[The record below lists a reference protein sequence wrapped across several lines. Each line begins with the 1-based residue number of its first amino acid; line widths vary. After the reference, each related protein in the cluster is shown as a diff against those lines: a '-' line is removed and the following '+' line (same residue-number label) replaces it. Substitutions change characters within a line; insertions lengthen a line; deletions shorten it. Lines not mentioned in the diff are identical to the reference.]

1 MARSVLIV
9 RLGALGDLV
18 HAMPAVAALRAAWPE
33 ATIDWIVDGRY
44 AALLELVPGVNR
56 IVVVG
61 GRTGRPLRAVIRDL
75 RRARYDLAIDFQG
88 LLKSAALAR
97 VAGARETAG
106 FMAGQLR
113 EPLAGLFY
121 TRRIPAD
128 DSGHVVRKNLSL
140 VEALGVGAREV
151 ASAPKVTASL
161 NVTAS
166 AVPDQARQLLKIDA
180 GARFAVINPG
190 AGWPNKQWPAD
201 RYGSIAAHL
210 RARHGMPSIVT
221 WGPREQALA
230 GEVVAASDDAAKVAP
245 ATSIADLVELA
256 RAAAVFVAGDTGPM
270 QLAAAVNTP
279 VVGLFGPTNPLRNG
293 PWNAADT
300 WVSRFDQCECHH
312 KRRCRR
318 ETPCVNTI
326 TVEQVADAVDR
337 RLGRGSSRA

>member
-33 ATIDWIVDGRY
+33 ASIDWLVDGRY
-44 AALLELVPGVNR
+44 AALLELVPGLNR
-56 IVVVG
+56 TVVIG
-61 GRTGRPLRAVIRDL
+61 GRGGRPVRSVIRDL

-97 VAGARETAG
+97 FAGARETAG
-106 FMAGQLR
+106 FVAGQLR
-113 EPLAGLFY
+113 EPLAGVFY

-140 VEALGVGAREV
+140 VEALGVGVREV
-151 ASAPKVTASL
+151 AAPLK
-161 NVTAS
+161 VTAS
-166 AVPDQARQLLKIDA
+166 AVPGQVRQLLRVDA

-190 AGWPNKQWPAD
+190 AGWPNKQWPAG
-201 RYGSIAAHL
+201 RYGAIAAHL
-210 RARHGMPSIVT
+210 SARHGLPSVVT

-230 GEVVAASDDAAKVAP
+230 GEVVAASGGTARTAP
-245 ATSIADLVELA
+245 STSIADLVELA
-256 RAAAVFVAGDTGPM
+256 RAAAVFIAGDTGPM
-270 QLAAAVNTP
+270 QLAAAVGTP

-293 PWNAADT
+293 PWDAADT
-300 WVSRFDQCECHH
+300 WVSRFDDCACHH

-337 RLGRGSSRA
+337 RLGGGGSRA

>member
-33 ATIDWIVDGRY
+33 ASIDWLVDGRY
-44 AALLELVPGVNR
+44 AALLELVPGLNR
-56 IVVVG
+56 TVVIG
-61 GRTGRPLRAVIRDL
+61 GRGGRPVRSVIRDL

-97 VAGARETAG
+97 FAGARETAG
-106 FMAGQLR
+106 FIAGQLR

-140 VEALGVGAREV
+140 VEALGVGVREV
-151 ASAPKVTASL
+151 TAPLT
-161 NVTAS
+161 VTAS
-166 AVPDQARQLLKIDA
+166 AVPGQVRQLLGIDA
-180 GARFAVINPG
+180 GARFAAINPG

-201 RYGSIAAHL
+201 RYGAIAAHL
-210 RARHGMPSIVT
+210 RARHRMPSIVT

-230 GEVVAASDDAAKVAP
+230 DHVVAASGGAARTAP
-245 ATSIADLVELA
+245 ATSIGDLVELA
-256 RAAAVFVAGDTGPM
+256 RAAAVFVAGDTGPT
-270 QLAAAVNTP
+270 QLAAAVGTP

-293 PWNAADT
+293 PWNADDT
-300 WVSRFDQCECHH
+300 WVSRFDDCECHH

-337 RLGRGSSRA
+337 RLGGGGSRA

>member
-18 HAMPAVAALRAAWPE
+18 HAMPAVAALRAAWPD
-33 ATIDWIVDGRY
+33 ARIDWLVDGRY
-44 AALLELVPGVNR
+44 AALLELVPGVDR
-56 IVVVG
+56 IVVIG
-61 GRTGRPLRAVIRDL
+61 GRTGRPVRSVIRDL

-97 VAGARETAG
+97 FAGARETAG
-106 FMAGQLR
+106 FIAGQLR
-113 EPLAGLFY
+113 EPLAGVFY

-140 VEALGVGAREV
+140 VEALGVGVREV
-151 ASAPKVTASL
+151 AAPLK
-161 NVTAS
+161 VTAS
-166 AVPDQARQLLKIDA
+166 AVPGQVRQLLRIDA

-190 AGWPNKQWPAD
+190 AGWPNKQWPAG
-201 RYGSIAAHL
+201 RYGAIAAHL

-221 WGPREQALA
+221 WGPREPALA
-230 GEVVAASDDAAKVAP
+230 GEVVAASDGAAKVAP
-245 ATSIADLVELA
+245 STSIADLVELA
-256 RAAAVFVAGDTGPM
+256 RAAAVFIAGDTGPM
-270 QLAAAVNTP
+270 QLAAAVGTP
-279 VVGLFGPTNPLRNG
+279 VVGLFGPTSPLRNG

-300 WVSRFDQCECHH
+300 WVSRFDECECHH

-337 RLGRGSSRA
+337 RLRGGGSRA

>member
-33 ATIDWIVDGRY
+33 ASIDWLVDGRY
-44 AALLELVPGVNR
+44 AALLELVPGLNR
-56 IVVVG
+56 TVVIG
-61 GRTGRPLRAVIRDL
+61 GRAGRPVRSVIRDL

-97 VAGARETAG
+97 FAGARETAG
-106 FMAGQLR
+106 FIAGQLR

-140 VEALGVGAREV
+140 VEALGAGVREV
-151 ASAPKVTASL
+151 TAPLT
-161 NVTAS
+161 VTAS
-166 AVPDQARQLLKIDA
+166 AVPGQVRQLLEIDG
-180 GARFAVINPG
+180 GARFAAINPG

-201 RYGSIAAHL
+201 RYGAIAAHL

-230 GEVVAASDDAAKVAP
+230 DDVVAASGGAARTAP
-245 ATSIADLVELA
+245 STSIA
-256 RAAAVFVAGDTGPM
+256 
-270 QLAAAVNTP
+270 
-279 VVGLFGPTNPLRNG
+279 
-293 PWNAADT
+293 
-300 WVSRFDQCECHH
+300 
-312 KRRCRR
+312 
-318 ETPCVNTI
+318 
-326 TVEQVADAVDR
+326 
-337 RLGRGSSRA
+337 